1 MRIMITAALL
11 LSTLGMAAVQA
22 ADLREVLQQAE
33 QSDPTLK
40 AAEAQMQAG
49 QEVKSQAYAAFL
61 PQVTASYNL
70 NRGTT
75 EANFLGQKLDYPD
88 TDIKFWN
95 IALNETLYSHDNYL
109 GYSQAK
115 KQAAQAEAQ
124 YQQAY
129 QDFLVRVAQAYF
141 TVLNATEDLRFRKAE
156 EKAIERQME
165 QAQQRFEVGL
175 AAITDVHEARA
186 SYDGAR
192 AATILAANAL
202 DDAWEA
208 LTEITGRS
216 YDALEPLLDELPLNK
231 PEPDNMAAWEQL
243 ALDHSPDLA
252 LVRLQEEVAELGLD
266 RARAQRLPV
275 LRLTASYG
283 ENTNNNYSFFD
294 ADRGLVGP
302 FAFTTTSTSWGLNVS
317 VPLFTGLRISSS
329 VRQAAASYESA
340 QQQQD
345 AARRQVLRNTRNA
358 WRGYL
363 AGVEEVKARKQA
375 LVSARSALEA
385 TQAGFEVGT
394 RTIVDVLLSQRNLYA
409 AEGNYSRAR
418 HSLILAMVNL
428 KRAAG
433 VLADKD
439 LLALNALL
447 QQ

>member
-1 MRIMITAALL
+1 MRTTTFVALL
-11 LSTLGMAAVQA
+11 ALGTVSVQA
-22 ADLREVLQQAE
+22 ADLSDVLRQAQ

-40 AAEAQMQAG
+40 AAEAQMHAG
-49 QEVKSQAYAAFL
+49 QEARAQAYANFL

-95 IALNETLYSHDNYL
+95 ISLNETLYSHDNYL

-208 LTEITGRS
+208 LTEITGKS
-216 YDALEPLLDELPLNK
+216 YQRLEPLLDELPLDK
-231 PEPDNMAAWEQL
+231 PQPDNMAAWEQL
-243 ALDHSPDLA
+243 AVDRSPDLA

-302 FAFTTTSTSWGLNVS
+302 FAFTTTSSSWGLNVS
-317 VPLFTGLRISSS
+317 VTLFTGLRISSS
-329 VRQAAASYESA
+329 VRQAAANYESA

-345 AARRQVLRNTRNA
+345 AARRQVLRNVRNA

-363 AGVEEVKARKQA
+363 AGAEEVKARKQA
-375 LVSARSALEA
+375 LISARSALEA

-418 HSLILAMVNL
+418 HSLILAMVSL

-433 VLADKD
+433 VLAEKD
-439 LLALNALL
+439 LLALNGLL
-447 QQ
+447 KK